1 MDALSK
7 NKIKWIRSLRLKKN
21 RDAEGLF
28 IVEGTKM
35 VQEILATQLSLV
47 ECLVTTDKTTDFNVA
62 TFLTD
67 TATMKSISSLT
78 TPSSLLV
85 VVRKP
90 EIENGNSGWIL
101 ALDGIQDPGN
111 MGTIVRTAD
120 WFGVTEI
127 VCSQNTVD
135 CYNPKVVQSTMG
147 SLFRVSVR
155 YENLEDFFEKDSR
168 PIYGALL
175 EGENMHSI
183 EPPDNGILLM
193 GNEGKGI
200 SKELIKKITHPIHIP
215 GKGGAE
221 SLNVAVATGI
231 LLGKLCG

>member
-35 VQEILATQLSLV
+35 VQEILDGNFAEV
-47 ECLVTTDKTTDFNVA
+47 ECLITTDETFNSKGI
-62 TFLTD
+62 TYLTD
-67 TATMKSISSLT
+67 ASTMKSISGLS
-78 TPSSLLV
+78 TPGSLLA

-90 EIENGNSGWIL
+90 EIESEGTGWTL

-111 MGTIVRTAD
+111 LGTIIRTAD
-120 WFGVTEI
+120 WFGIQEI
-127 VCSQNTVD
+127 ICSINTVD
-135 CYNPKVVQSTMG
+135 CFNPKVVQSTMG

-155 YENLEDFFEKDSR
+155 YESLEDYFERDTR
-168 PIYGALL
+168 PIFGALL
-175 EGENMHSI
+175 EGENMHSL
-183 EPPDNGILLM
+183 EAPKEGILLM

-200 SKELIKKITHPIHIP
+200 SSELMESITNPIHIP

-231 LLGKLCG
+231 LLGKFCS